1 MSELGYGFAMTSKT
15 ETIVLDGATAA
26 ALKERANELGMT
38 VPDLVASYLDEDRMP
53 ADADADQIA
62 ELDRRWKAIQDGA
75 PTAKHDAVVRWLD
88 TWGTPAFKPWR
99 HQ

>member
-1 MSELGYGFAMTSKT
+1 MTSKT
-15 ETIVLDGATAA
+15 DSIELDSATAA
-26 ALKERANELGMT
+26 ALKERAHERGLT
-38 VPDLVASYLDEDRMP
+38 VPDLVAAYLDEDRAP
-53 ADADADQIA
+53 ANADADQIA
-62 ELDRRWKAIQDGA
+62 ELDRRWKAVQDGA